1 LIFYHLEENM
11 SIENEL
17 EFYFL
22 AGCRGGAGSDPA
34 GLPCWGTAC
43 FGITLMGFTVEGI
56 IEVLSGL
63 LERYARVREVSMNIM
78 AAPVVSLLRKVA
90 PPPTPNND

>member
-1 LIFYHLEENM
+1 M
-11 SIENEL
+11 SIENDS

-22 AGCRGGAGSDPA
+22 DGCREGAGSAPA
-34 GLPCWGTAC
+34 GFPCCGTASL
-43 FGITLMGFTVEGI
+43 GITFIGFTVDGI

-63 LERYARVREVSMNIM
+63 LERYARVREVSMKIM